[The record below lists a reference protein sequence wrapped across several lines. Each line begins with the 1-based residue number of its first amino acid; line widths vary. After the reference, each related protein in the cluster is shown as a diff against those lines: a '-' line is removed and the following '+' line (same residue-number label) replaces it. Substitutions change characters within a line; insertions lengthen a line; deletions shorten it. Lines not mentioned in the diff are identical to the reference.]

1 MDQTVEGMRAQ
12 IETLKAH
19 VIKYRRL
26 AIERRAADYL
36 PIAEKLTAVAADCEA
51 RAAEL
56 EKLLAAQ
63 LHRATSS

>member
-19 VIKYRRL
+19 VIKYQRL

-36 PIAEKLTAVAADCEA
+36 SIAEKLTAVAADCEA
-51 RAAEL
+51 RATEL

-63 LHRATSS
+63 LRQA

>member
-1 MDQTVEGMRAQ
+1 MDQTVEGIRAQ

-19 VIKYRRL
+19 VIRYRRL
-26 AIERRAADYL
+26 AVERRAADYL

-51 RAAEL
+51 KVAEL

-63 LHRATSS
+63 RRRT